1 MVPATATTRQWFRS
15 PGTGKELRVLVAL
28 KRIAVACCLTQVA
41 VAGNVGDLSYRDNGT
56 TMTITA
62 CAKTVEGQVVIPE
75 TIDDKP
81 VTEIPNGAFTG
92 CTKVASIVLPSGVTT
107 LGSVVFGECIGLVS
121 VSVGER
127 NAKFSAEDGV
137 LCNKDRTKLI
147 LCPRGKNGAFVI
159 PASVTEVADGAFS
172 YCRALTGIEI
182 PAGVGVL
189 GAFAFRGCTGL
200 TAAAIPPAATKIG
213 QGLFEGCSGL
223 TNVTIG
229 AGAPC
234 VGDSM
239 FSGCRSLTTVAI
251 PASVTSIGEA
261 AFQSG
266 CGITSITVDPANPN
280 YCSEDGVL
288 FSKSRLALVQY
299 PGARSGDYTIPDQ
312 ITIVADHAFNGCAG
326 LTAVT
331 IPPQVK
337 HIGKFAFCHAKALKT
352 VQLPSGLTEIG
363 PNAFDDCSALTSM
376 AIPAG
381 VTILGKYAFNRCE
394 ALADVTI
401 PASVTDIGDYAFGGC
416 GKLKHVALPEG
427 ITCVAGGTFWQ
438 CVQLESVTI
447 PNGVTSIGP
456 NAFSGCRGLRFVT
469 LPRSV
474 TAIGKSAFE
483 FCVSLE
489 SIAIPDGVTK
499 IEDETFCRCDLLA
512 EIRIPEGVTS
522 IGRSAFSGCNMTNVT
537 IPKSVTNIADN
548 AFMDCQK
555 LVERPIA
562 AGNDRFVDCDGVLF
576 DKSRS
581 ILCNYPAGRSGT
593 SYEIPSGVTMI
604 AGFAFFNCRSL
615 QNIVIP
621 TSVTSIGYNAF
632 TDCAGLSGLTIPSS
646 VKSIGAVAFAGCD
659 NLTYVKIGAAVTSI
673 GPQTFYGCG
682 NLKSVLFMGDAPTV
696 DASAFAS
703 GSGTLKVFFYAG
715 KQGFTAPRWH
725 GLPTVE
731 TDPSRLPVLTATG
744 TGQVT
749 ATAATLKSTVN
760 ANGVT
765 AWAKIEYGTTAACDL
780 SIPVRLQSEDGSLS
794 EQIAADLHDLVPATT
809 YFYRFAATNLNGSAT
824 TERLT
829 FKTREPFSYTMADG
843 MATITGYDWT
853 GGEMRIPAAI
863 DGFPV
868 AAIGNRAFAGN
879 PSISTVVIGDGVKSI
894 GDDAFR
900 SCRKL
905 TQIGIPPSVGGIGSG
920 VFDGCVN
927 LTRIAVDPANQF
939 YSSVDGVLFDKGMT
953 VLVRCPEGRAGNC
966 VVPASVSEIT
976 GSAFKNCRLDHITI
990 EH

>member
-1 MVPATATTRQWFRS
+1 MT
-15 PGTGKELRVLVAL
+15 K
-28 KRIAVACCLTQVA
+28 IAVAGQ
-41 VAGNVGDLSYRDNGT
+41 VGDLAYRDNGT
-56 TMTITA
+56 TITITGCRKA
-62 CAKTVEGQVVIPE
+62 VEGQVVIPE

-92 CTKVASIVLPSGVTT
+92 CAKVASIVFPSSVTMI
-107 LGSVVFGECIGLVS
+107 GSALFGECVGLVS

-137 LCNKDRTKLI
+137 LYNKDRTRLI
-147 LCPRGKNGAFVI
+147 RCPQGKNGTLAI

-172 YCRALTGIEI
+172 ECKALTGVEI
-182 PAGVGVL
+182 PPSMRVL
-189 GAFAFRGCTGL
+189 GAFAFRGCSGL
-200 TAAAIPPAATKIG
+200 MSVTIPPGAT
-213 QGLFEGCSGL
+213 
-223 TNVTIG
+223 TIG
-229 AGAPC
+229 PAL
-234 VGDSM
+234 
-239 FSGCRSLTTVAI
+239 FSGCRALTTVSI
-251 PASVTSIGEA
+251 PASVTSIAEA

-280 YCSEDGVL
+280 FCSEDGVL
-288 FSKSRLALVQY
+288 FSKSPLALLQY
-299 PGARSGDYTIPDQ
+299 PGARSGDYSIPDQ
-312 ITIVADHAFNGCAG
+312 VTMIADHAFSGCAG

-331 IPPQVK
+331 VPPQVK
-337 HIGKFAFCHAKALKT
+337 RIGKFAFCHAKALKT
-352 VQLPSGLTEIG
+352 VQLPSALPSALTEIG
-363 PNAFDDCSALTSM
+363 SNAFDDCSALTCM

-381 VTILGKYAFNRCE
+381 VTIIGKYAFNRCE

-401 PASVTDIGDYAFGGC
+401 PASVTDIGDYAFGDC
-416 GKLKHVALPEG
+416 GKLKNISLPEG
-427 ITCVAGGTFWQ
+427 ITCIAGGTFDQ
-438 CVQLESVTI
+438 CVHLESVTI
-447 PNGVTSIGP
+447 PNGVTSIGQ
-456 NAFSGCRGLRFVT
+456 NTFAACRALKHVT

-474 TAIGKSAFE
+474 TAIAKSAFA

-489 SIAIPDGVTK
+489 RIDIPEGVTR
-499 IEDETFCRCDLLA
+499 IEDETFCRCDMLA

-537 IPKSVTNIADN
+537 IPQSVTNIADN
-548 AFMDCQK
+548 AFLDCEK
-555 LVERPIA
+555 LVKTPIT
-562 AGNDRFVDCDGVLF
+562 AGNARFADCDGVLF

-593 SYEIPSGVTMI
+593 SYEIPSGVTTI
-604 AGFAFFNCRSL
+604 GNFAFFNCRSL

-632 TDCAGLSGLTIPSS
+632 TDCAGLSDLTIPSS
-646 VKSIGAVAFAGCD
+646 VTSIGAVAFASCD
-659 NLTYVKIGAAVTSI
+659 HLTYVKIGAAVTSI
-673 GPQTFYGCG
+673 GQQAFYDCG
-682 NLKSVLFMGDAPTV
+682 KLKSVLFMGNAPAV
-696 DASAFAS
+696 DEPAFAS
-703 GSGTLKVFFYAG
+703 CSAALKVFFYAG

-731 TDPSRLPVLTATG
+731 TDPSRLPVLAATG
-744 TGQVT
+744 TGRV
-749 ATAATLKSTVN
+749 ATTEAILKGTVN

-765 AWAKIEYGTTAACDL
+765 AWAKIEYGTTANCNL
-780 SIPVRLQSEDGSLS
+780 SAPVRLKSEDGSLP
-794 EQIAADLHDLVPATT
+794 EPIAADLHDLVPATT
-809 YFYRFAATNLNGSAT
+809 YFYRLAATNLNGSTT
-824 TERLT
+824 TEKLT